1 MKPSSN
7 LKRIFYLVK
16 PFWLKTIG
24 ISLLILTTSGIGQ
37 LYPLITRSLTDLVV
51 QGTTSFPLLHSPTF
65 INLIVLAIILR
76 VVDTILNRSSWYLSN
91 MLKTKVLHHLR
102 AVAYKHLLNLS
113 VSYYNKNLSGKTM
126 NKLTRGT
133 GNITSII
140 TNVGMHFLPN
150 LITAII
156 SVVIVSSINLPIGI
170 ASVSMFIPFY
180 FLRRR
185 RFTKLEKVEKKSEK
199 VWDNEYG
206 HFWETISN
214 IRLVKIFTAERIE
227 LKKFHQ
233 TAKKLISLRQ
243 KMEQIHNQGS
253 LADILIEV
261 WSAAIYA
268 YSFYLGLTGHFT
280 IGTVILMTQYIQMIR
295 QPLWNLNW
303 VFWEMK
309 YAQIGVRD
317 YFKILNQTPDIQET
331 NSPLSPS
338 ITGQISF
345 KNIWF
350 KYPEKNGQE
359 VLENVSFTI
368 KPNQTLALV
377 GKSGVGKTTI
387 AHLLVRFFDPDQGKI
402 LIDNHDLRNLS
413 LECLRKNIG
422 LVTQENYLF
431 DDTIVKNLKYGLPT
445 ATTKQV
451 RQACKA
457 ANALEFIDK
466 LPKKLNTIIGERGV
480 KLSGGQKQRLSI
492 ARTIL
497 KNPKILVL
505 DEATSS
511 LDSHSERLVQDAL
524 WKLIKN
530 RTTIIIAHRLSTIQ
544 KADQILVLNNKKIA
558 ETGSHQ
564 ELLKNKK
571 LYYQLHQLQTT
582 QPNKLK
588 NWDIIS

>member
-1 MKPSSN
+1 
-7 LKRIFYLVK
+7 
-16 PFWLKTIG
+16 
-24 ISLLILTTSGIGQ
+24 
-37 LYPLITRSLTDLVV
+37 
-51 QGTTSFPLLHSPTF
+51 
-65 INLIVLAIILR
+65 
-76 VVDTILNRSSWYLSN
+76 
-91 MLKTKVLHHLR
+91 
-102 AVAYKHLLNLS
+102 
-113 VSYYNKNLSGKTM
+113 
-126 NKLTRGT
+126 
-133 GNITSII
+133 
-140 TNVGMHFLPN
+140 
-150 LITAII
+150 
-156 SVVIVSSINLPIGI
+156 
-170 ASVSMFIPFY
+170 
-180 FLRRR
+180 
-185 RFTKLEKVEKKSEK
+185 
-199 VWDNEYG
+199 
-206 HFWETISN
+206 
-214 IRLVKIFTAERIE
+214 
-227 LKKFHQ
+227 
-233 TAKKLISLRQ
+233 
-243 KMEQIHNQGS
+243 
-253 LADILIEV
+253 
-261 WSAAIYA
+261 
-268 YSFYLGLTGHFT
+268 
-280 IGTVILMTQYIQMIR
+280 MTQYIQMIR

-338 ITGQISF
+338 IAGQISF